1 MSSVRKINVS
11 SSLSDVAQLNA
22 LQCEQK
28 IVKLVTDHG
37 PVTVAMPLSR
47 LRHRLLPA
55 RPSSNR
61 ASVYRAVDGGDH
73 TRTSMR

>member
-1 MSSVRKINVS
+1 M
-11 SSLSDVAQLNA
+11 
-22 LQCEQK
+22 
-28 IVKLVTDHG
+28 KLVTDHG